1 MSGKEYTTELLKL
14 EDAQIERM
22 EETEEEIILQ
32 ISLKRKMHNC
42 PRYKAETDQ
51 VHDYRIR
58 AVRDLSIRGKPLKL
72 LYRRRRYFCPSGG
85 KRFSEACA
93 FLGKYQR
100 FTYQVTERIMQLLHH
115 RWSMKDIARDTRT
128 SVSGVAR
135 CLALYPQGKLRELP
149 RVLSFDE
156 FKGNANGERFQ
167 CILTAPEERRI
178 LDILPD
184 RKGSTIQSYLRSF
197 SNRQDVQYVVMDMN
211 QGYRDI
217 ARAFFPQAKIV
228 IDRFHVARYC
238 TWAMDDVRRAVQKHL
253 LPASRKHFKRSRRLL
268 IARRA
273 LLSEEDRA
281 AVDVMLHFSERL
293 YQAYAL
299 KELFFQFMDAKSSST
314 AAELL
319 SKWFDAYDRLQL
331 PEFSPCRRMLKNW
344 KPYILNAF
352 DCHYSNAFTEGCN
365 NAIKALK
372 RVAFGFRNFS
382 NFRARI
388 LQVAN
393 PAYPNI

>member
-42 PRYKAETDQ
+42 PRCKAETDQ

-72 LYRRRRYFCPSGG
+72 LYRRRRYFCPSCG

-135 CLALYPQGKLRELP
+135 CLALYPQGKPRELP

-184 RKGSTIQSYLRSF
+184 RRGSTIQSYLRSF

-314 AAELL
+314 AAALL

-352 DCHYSNAFTEGCN
+352 DCPYSNAFTEGCN

>member
-1 MSGKEYTTELLKL
+1 MSGKEYPTELLKL

-42 PRYKAETDQ
+42 PRCKAETDQ

-72 LYRRRRYFCPSGG
+72 LYRRRRYFCPSCG

-135 CLALYPQGKLRELP
+135 CLALYPQGKPRELP

-184 RKGSTIQSYLRSF
+184 RRGSTIQSYLRSF

-352 DCHYSNAFTEGCN
+352 DCPYSNAFTEGCN

-382 NFRARI
+382 NFRARF

-393 PAYPNI
+393 PASLRF

>member
-42 PRYKAETDQ
+42 PRCKAETDQ

-72 LYRRRRYFCPSGG
+72 LYRRRRYFCPLCG

-135 CLALYPQGKLRELP
+135 CLALYPQGKPRELP

-299 KELFFQFMDAKSSST
+299 KDLFFQFMDAKSSST

-352 DCHYSNAFTEGCN
+352 DCPYSNAFTEGCN

>member
-42 PRYKAETDQ
+42 PRCKAETDQ

-72 LYRRRRYFCPSGG
+72 LYRRRRYFCPLCG

-135 CLALYPQGKLRELP
+135 CLALYPQGKPRELP

-184 RKGSTIQSYLRSF
+184 RRGSTIQSYLRSF

-352 DCHYSNAFTEGCN
+352 DCPYSNAFTEGCN

-393 PAYPNI
+393 PASLRF